1 MASQKPRAS
10 VKRIGGYLH
19 RIAPV
24 LDNTGKIIDYV
35 TTPLMVEL
43 RRRDLMQIVVGATI
57 LAVPVAFT
65 SEVWELG
72 ETLPLINVLGLGAVS
87 LGFMAGFVYY
97 NFYRRLLKDYVWD
110 FVKRVLTIYL
120 FSLLVVGLLLT
131 LIGKA
136 QWGVDDLT
144 AVKRIIIVAFP
155 ASMSAAVSDM
165 LK

>member
-1 MASQKPRAS
+1 MEEKPKVS
-10 VKRIGGYLH
+10 VERIGGYLH

-43 RRRDLMQIVVGATI
+43 RPRDLMQIVVGATI

-72 ETLPLINVLGLGAVS
+72 QTLPLINIIVLGAISFTFV
-87 LGFMAGFVYY
+87 AAFVYY
-97 NFYRRLLKDYVWD
+97 NFYRRLIRD
-110 FVKRVLTIYL
+110 FYWEYLKRVLTIYL

-136 QWGVDDLT
+136 EWGIDNLT
-144 AVKRIIIVAFP
+144 AIKRMIIVAFP

-165 LK
+165 VK